1 MTSELRPIVV
11 IGGGFGGA
19 GLVRALQRRLP
30 PGHQLWLISEESY
43 TTFNPMLP
51 EAVGA
56 SIFPEHVVAPL
67 RELVRVD
74 RGHRFIMGRVTDVDF
89 ASQTLQCE
97 TLAGPLQVR
106 YEQLVV
112 AIGNRARLDLLPGM
126 DEHARVLKTVGD
138 AMDIRNTVLRRLAEA
153 ELRPEAQDALA
164 HFVVVGGGFSGVEVA
179 GELID
184 CLHSIAHYYP
194 GVRRERLK
202 VSVVHDGP
210 RLLPELPDAL
220 GAAALASL
228 VARGVQVLLGAKA
241 QSVSASG
248 LSLLESSGMP
258 RQLLAATVICTV
270 GTRPNALLTRLAQ
283 PMERG
288 RLCTRPDMRLVNQD
302 RVWALGDCA
311 AVPNGAATAAGA
323 ACPPTAQFATRQAAV
338 LASNLL
344 ATLRGAPTQPFSHE
358 AVGMMAAIG
367 HMKGVA
373 QVGPLRLS
381 GLPAWLLWR
390 AYYLLQMPTFGR
402 KLRIFVEWTWGMFFP
417 ADITHLRFTLSRGL
431 DAAASSPPAERR
443 EP

>member
-1 MTSELRPIVV
+1 MTSEARPIVIV
-11 IGGGFGGA
+11 GGGFGGA

-30 PGHQLWLISEESY
+30 PGHKLWLISEESY
-43 TTFNPMLP
+43 TTFSPMLP

-74 RGHRFIMGRVTDVDF
+74 QGHRFIMARVTGVDF
-89 ASQTLQCE
+89 ATQRLDCQ
-97 TLAGPLQVR
+97 TLAGPLSVP
-106 YEQLVV
+106 YEHLVL

-126 DEHARVLKTVGD
+126 AGHARVLKTVGD

-153 ELRPEAQDALA
+153 ELRPDAQASLA

-179 GELID
+179 GELVD

-194 GVRRERLK
+194 GVAREQLR
-202 VSVVHDGP
+202 VSIVHDGP
-210 RLLPELPDAL
+210 RLLPELPEAL
-220 GAAALASL
+220 GAAAQASL
-228 VARGVQVLLGAKA
+228 QARGVQVCLGAKA
-241 QSVSASG
+241 QSISAEG
-248 LSLLESSGMP
+248 LRLLDAAGRALELQS
-258 RQLLAATVICTV
+258 ATVVCTI
-270 GTRPNALLTRLAQ
+270 GTRPNALLASLGQ

-288 RLCTRPDMRLVNQD
+288 RLCTRPDMRLAEQE

-311 AVPNGAATAAGA
+311 AVPNGAAGTP
-323 ACPPTAQFATRQAAV
+323 CPPTAQFATRQATV
-338 LASNLL
+338 LAANLL
-344 ATLRGAPTQPFSHE
+344 ATLRGATTQAFAHE

-417 ADITHLRFTLSRGL
+417 ADITHLRFTLSRVL
-431 DAAASSPPAERR
+431 DAPPAPRDSSD
-443 EP
+443 PGP